1 MSASSEQRSLFG
13 RFLEVFFQE
22 QSIKWMLGVG
32 IMILLGSS
40 LMLVTSHWD
49 TCTPLWK
56 SLILLG
62 YTAGIHVAGQ
72 ISFHSL
78 GLRKTGTGLMAL
90 TVLLIPLSFHVLR
103 WIHVDGFLTHATA
116 LAVMVANSVFAFL
129 AAGRVFR
136 HLLRSSQP
144 TFLVS
149 YCTLCLAAAVL
160 PAVSTTAAVWV
171 ALLLWAVFAIGA
183 IKVNRH
189 VFWLTEEYRLP
200 RIYGFFPILLLCG
213 QYLTLFASS
222 LASRISYEWIGFGCV
237 LTAIPVLLAVDSLTR
252 VFLQAHGQ
260 LERPLPWSI
269 VLPIFLG
276 LALTATGLCLSALN
290 FPHGV
295 ALVPTATLAALL
307 LGIVAHRTQN
317 RAFVWAMLAAVLVA
331 YQSSPVFF
339 RDLARQLVEHSAT
352 AVHEARL
359 PIAFYGLTYFPLL
372 AGLTVLA
379 KQLARRDRALFAA
392 PLMHFAIGLGT
403 LLLTVSL
410 THAKA
415 IFPVSLASVA
425 LFALHA
431 SLFRSRTAIG
441 LGVAAWCGAALSC
454 TTFLT
459 TVLLVAPHSELPLLP
474 LTVASGLL
482 LFPGSLID
490 RHVARWL
497 PVKQR
502 EGATQLCSLT
512 SLLTLMAIAGGWL
525 ISAFLHLPEVAP
537 LSGGLIVVSLFA
549 HAIVQRRKLVPE
561 LALSFAS
568 VASGVLALVAGWSL
582 TAIITLVTAI
592 QTLLWLS
599 GPWLRG
605 PVLGVFAEP
614 ARRISFAAMLL
625 ITTGVLLPN
634 WLSTLAM
641 GISFELWFPAVAAV
655 LWAFDASRRFE
666 AQWLIVLGW
675 SGLQTTVG
683 AASVELFGREAVFA
697 WLPAVWSGVSLL
709 TVLTARSPRLLS
721 ESTRITLMSSALS
734 ILALTATASLLVFS
748 TPIRVAGG
756 IALTGLLILAAVRR
770 QTTMR
775 ALALML
781 VNWQLLCVLIQCCCP
796 TLNSL
801 LDVTLTAFAPV
812 AIPVALAATILAL
825 GWQKT
830 LWRGCHEITEL
841 IVVHRMLLKCVASA
855 ALLAALF
862 SLETELTGLEAAFAA
877 ATFLTL
883 AADAVLSA
891 LRLSN
896 GSSIELPTG
905 NGAFIP
911 VEQPSLANKAV
922 RDSKNSLSATEHVWL
937 TEAIITLG
945 VSYLALCGVIS
956 FGSGL
961 SMFAVLGTGFAA
973 AVIAHVAERSPRT
986 QVLSG
991 PLALAGHCLPALT
1004 VVIGLGRHIAGSVSI
1019 WLGMNSF
1026 ALLLAAAF
1034 YFWRGLERKSSGLLV
1049 GSAVIL
1055 NVAFA
1060 LLWNELSWT
1069 DPQFFMIPLGISLL
1083 GLVELLRNELP
1094 AKTLN
1099 PLRYVGAL
1107 VILVSPTFHIV
1118 GGSWLHLFTLM
1129 VAAVGITLLA
1139 MGLRI
1144 RALMYTGTAF
1154 LAADLIAMV
1163 VRGSI
1168 DNPSILWIAGIS
1180 LGLLVIGLAAWCE
1193 RHRELLQQ
1201 RVRLLAAELETWN

>member
-1 MSASSEQRSLFG
+1 MSASSEQRSPFS
-13 RFLEVFFQE
+13 RFLDVFFQE

-32 IMILLGSS
+32 MMILLGSS

-49 TCTPLWK
+49 SCTPLWK
-56 SLILLG
+56 SVILLG
-62 YTAGIHVAGQ
+62 YTAAIHVGGQ

-103 WIHVDGFLTHATA
+103 WIHVDGLLAHATA
-116 LAVMVANSVFAFL
+116 LAVLAANSAFAFL

-171 ALLLWAVFAIGA
+171 ALLLWAVFAAGA

-189 VFWLTEEYRLP
+189 VFWLTEEHRLP
-200 RIYGFFPILLLCG
+200 RIYGYFPILLLGG
-213 QYLTLFASS
+213 QYLTLFATS
-222 LASRISYEWIGFGCV
+222 LALQISYEWIGFGCV
-237 LTAIPVLLAVDSLTR
+237 LTAIPVLLTADSLTR
-252 VFLQAHGQ
+252 VFLQVRGQ

-276 LALTATGLCLSALN
+276 LALTATGVCLSALN

-295 ALVPTATLAALL
+295 ALVPTAALAALL

-317 RAFVWAMLAAVLVA
+317 KAFVWAMLIGVLIA

-339 RDLARQLVEHSAT
+339 RDVSRQLVEHSAT
-352 AVHEARL
+352 AVHEPRL

-379 KQLARRDRALFAA
+379 IRLLRRRNDLFAA
-392 PLMHFAIGLGT
+392 PLRQFAIGLGT
-403 LLLTVSL
+403 VLLAVSL
-410 THAKA
+410 TSVKA

-425 LFALHA
+425 LFALQA
-431 SLFRSRTAIG
+431 ALFRNRKAVG
-441 LGVAAWCGAALSC
+441 LGVAAWVTASLSC

-459 TVLLVAPHSELPLLP
+459 SVLLIAPHPELPLLP

-490 RHVARWL
+490 RRVTRWL
-497 PVKQR
+497 PLEQR
-502 EGATQLCSLT
+502 EGATSVCSLT
-512 SLLTLMAIAGGWL
+512 SLLSLSLIAGVWL
-525 ISAFLHLPEVAP
+525 VSAVVNMPTTAP
-537 LSGGLIVVSLFA
+537 LSGGLITASLFA
-549 HAIVQRRKLVPE
+549 HAIVQHRKGVPE
-561 LALSFAS
+561 LALSFAT
-568 VASGVLALVAGWSL
+568 VASATLALAAGWSL
-582 TAIITLVTAI
+582 TAILTLVTAM
-592 QTLLWLS
+592 QTVLWLA
-599 GPWLRG
+599 GPRLRG
-605 PVLGVFAEP
+605 RGGRVFAEP
-614 ARRISFAAMLL
+614 AQRVSFVVFLL
-625 ITTGVLLPN
+625 TTAGILIPN
-634 WLSTLAM
+634 WLGTLTM
-641 GISFELWFPAVAAV
+641 GASFTLWFPAITAV
-655 LWAFDASRRFE
+655 LWAFDAYRVSEQR
-666 AQWLIVLGW
+666 WLITLGW
-675 SGLQTTVG
+675 SGLLATVSVG
-683 AASVELFGREAVFA
+683 VVEQFGHDAAFA
-697 WLPAVWSGVSLL
+697 WLPAVLSGLSVL
-709 TVLTARSPRLLS
+709 TVLVMWPRTLFRESARETLTAC
-721 ESTRITLMSSALS
+721 ALS
-734 ILALTATASLLVFS
+734 VIAVTATASLLVFS
-748 TPIRVAGG
+748 TPLRVAGG
-756 IALTGLLILAAVRR
+756 VSLLGLLLLATVNRK
-770 QTTMR
+770 QTMR
-775 ALALML
+775 TAALML
-781 VNWQLLCVLIQCCCP
+781 INWQLLCVLIQCFTP
-796 TLNSL
+796 SMQSI
-801 LDVTLTAFAPV
+801 LDLTIVSFAPV
-812 AIPVALAATILAL
+812 ALPVALAAAVFTI

-830 LWRGCHEITEL
+830 LRHRDCELAELLFVQRLVLRGVSI
-841 IVVHRMLLKCVASA
+841 AS
-855 ALLAALF
+855 LLAALF
-862 SLETELTGLEAAFAA
+862 TLETSFSLLNAVLAGGS
-877 ATFLTL
+877 FLIL
-883 AADAVLSA
+883 AADCILTALGLASSTADDDNVWLLSDA
-891 LRLSN
+891 RNLST
-896 GSSIELPTG
+896 SRT
-905 NGAFIP
+905 AM
-911 VEQPSLANKAV
+911 
-922 RDSKNSLSATEHVWL
+922 SATEHVWMA
-937 TEAIITLG
+937 EAIVAAGVVYLMLG
-945 VSYLALCGVIS
+945 GVIS

-961 SMFAVLGTGFAA
+961 SMFAVLGVGLLAALAARIAEQSERTRVLAGPFALTGQVLPAFT
-973 AVIAHVAERSPRT
+973 VLIGIGRHVAG
-986 QVLSG
+986 SG
-991 PLALAGHCLPALT
+991 
-1004 VVIGLGRHIAGSVSI
+1004 SI
-1019 WLGMNSF
+1019 WLGMNSL
-1026 ALLLAAAF
+1026 ALLMSAAF
-1034 YFWRGLERKSSGLLV
+1034 YFWRGLERKSNGLLI

-1069 DPQFFMIPLGISLL
+1069 DPQFFMIPLGISVL
-1083 GLVELLRNELP
+1083 GLVELLRKELP
-1094 AKTLN
+1094 EKALN
-1099 PLRYVGAL
+1099 PLRYAGAL

>member
-1 MSASSEQRSLFG
+1 MSASSEQRSPFS
-13 RFLEVFFQE
+13 RFLDVFFQE

-32 IMILLGSS
+32 MMILLGSS
-40 LMLVTSHWD
+40 LMLVMSHWD
-49 TCTPLWK
+49 SCTPLWK
-56 SLILLG
+56 SVILLG
-62 YTAGIHVAGQ
+62 YTAAIHVGGQ

-103 WIHVDGFLTHATA
+103 WIHVDGLLAHATA
-116 LAVMVANSVFAFL
+116 LTVLAANSAFAFL

-171 ALLLWAVFAIGA
+171 ALLLWAVFAAGA

-189 VFWLTEEYRLP
+189 VFWLTEEHRLP
-200 RIYGFFPILLLCG
+200 RIYGFFPILLLGG
-213 QYLTLFASS
+213 QYLTLFATS
-222 LASRISYEWIGFGCV
+222 LASQISYEWIGFGCV
-237 LTAIPVLLAVDSLTR
+237 LTAIPVLLTADSLAR
-252 VFLQAHGQ
+252 VFLQVRGQ

-276 LALTATGLCLSALN
+276 LALTATGVCLSALN

-295 ALVPTATLAALL
+295 ALVPTAALAALL

-317 RAFVWAMLAAVLVA
+317 KAFVWAMLVGVLIA

-339 RDLARQLVEHSAT
+339 RDVARQLVEHSAT

-379 KQLARRDRALFAA
+379 SRLLRRDNDLFAV
-392 PLMHFAIGLGT
+392 PLRQFAIGLGT
-403 LLLTVSL
+403 VLLAVSL
-410 THAKA
+410 TSAKA

-425 LFALHA
+425 LFALQA
-431 SLFRSRTAIG
+431 ALFRDRKAVG
-441 LGVAAWCGAALSC
+441 LGIAAWVTAALSC

-459 TVLLVAPHSELPLLP
+459 SVLLVAPHPELPLLP

-490 RHVARWL
+490 RRVARWL
-497 PVKQR
+497 RPEER
-502 EGATQLCSLT
+502 EGASSVCSLT
-512 SLLTLMAIAGGWL
+512 SLLGLSIIAGVWL
-525 ISAFLHLPEVAP
+525 VSAVVNMPATAP
-537 LSGGLIVVSLFA
+537 ISGGLITASLFA
-549 HAIVQRRKLVPE
+549 HAIVQRRKGVPE
-561 LALSFAS
+561 LALSFAT
-568 VASGVLALVAGWSL
+568 VAAATLTFTAGWSL
-582 TAIITLVTAI
+582 TATLTLITAM
-592 QTLLWLS
+592 QTVLWLA
-599 GPWLRG
+599 GPRLRG
-605 PVLGVFAEP
+605 RGIRIFAEP
-614 ARRISFAAMLL
+614 ARRVSFAVFLL
-625 ITTGVLLPN
+625 TTAGILMPN
-634 WLSTLAM
+634 WLGTLTM
-641 GISFELWFPAVAAV
+641 GVSFTLWFPAITAV
-655 LWAFDASRRFE
+655 LWAFDAYRASGQR
-666 AQWLIVLGW
+666 WLITLGW
-675 SGLQTTVG
+675 SGLLATVSAG
-683 AASVELFGREAVFA
+683 IVELFGHDAAFA
-697 WLPAVWSGVSLL
+697 WLPAVLSGLSVL
-709 TVLTARSPRLLS
+709 TVLVTWPRTLFREPARETLTAC
-721 ESTRITLMSSALS
+721 ALS
-734 ILALTATASLLVFS
+734 VIAVTATASLLVFS
-748 TPIRVAGG
+748 TPLRVAGG
-756 IALTGLLILAAVRR
+756 VSLLGLLLLATVDRK
-770 QTTMR
+770 QTMR
-775 ALALML
+775 IAALLL
-781 VNWQLLCVLIQCCCP
+781 INWQLLCVLIQLFTP
-796 TLNSL
+796 SMQSI
-801 LDVTLTAFAPV
+801 LDLTIASFS
-812 AIPVALAATILAL
+812 PVALPVALGAAVFTI

-830 LWRGCHEITEL
+830 LRRRDCELAELLFVQRLVLRGVSI
-841 IVVHRMLLKCVASA
+841 AS
-855 ALLAALF
+855 LLAALF
-862 SLETELTGLEAAFAA
+862 TLESNFSALDAVLASSS
-877 ATFLTL
+877 FLIL
-883 AADAVLSA
+883 AADCILTA
-891 LRLSN
+891 LRLA
-896 GSSIELPTG
+896 SSVADDDDDVWLLSDAEYLKKSRT
-905 NGAFIP
+905 AM
-911 VEQPSLANKAV
+911 
-922 RDSKNSLSATEHVWL
+922 SATEHVWMA
-937 TEAIITLG
+937 EAIVAAGVVYLMLG
-945 VSYLALCGVIS
+945 GVIS

-961 SMFAVLGTGFAA
+961 SMFAVLGVGLLAALAARIAEQSERTRVLAGPFALTGQVLPAFT
-973 AVIAHVAERSPRT
+973 VLIGIGRHVAG
-986 QVLSG
+986 SG
-991 PLALAGHCLPALT
+991 
-1004 VVIGLGRHIAGSVSI
+1004 SI
-1019 WLGMNSF
+1019 WLGMNSL
-1026 ALLLAAAF
+1026 ALLMSAAF
-1034 YFWRGLERKSSGLLV
+1034 YFWRGLERKSNGLLV

-1083 GLVELLRNELP
+1083 GLVELLRKELP
-1094 AKTLN
+1094 EKALN